1 MNSLPPI
8 LNKVIES
15 FKKFPGIGGKTAH
28 RLGLHALKSNAKEIE
43 EFAQSLLDLNVS
55 AQNRLWNRYRDEAE
69 WFVNITEAR
78 EARAHQAALTA
89 QQNNF
94 SMDMYNDKA
103 KDSFWM
109 TIGGAIF
116 DVIQNP

>member
-43 EFAQSLLDLNVS
+43 EFAQSLLDLKNNISTCS
-55 AQNRLWNRYRDEAE
+55 AC
-69 WFVNITEAR
+69 F
-78 EARAHQAALTA
+78 
-89 QQNNF
+89 NF
-94 SMDMYNDKA
+94 SESDLLENPGIPCDLKG
-103 KDSFWM
+103 FWVQKLFH
-109 TIGGAIF
+109 GLF
-116 DVIQNP
+116 